1 MHQENYKGLVYQKSN
16 LVEETKY
23 SAANSNEQSKCVM
36 VLIKTIGCAYPL
48 CIVAVNLGI
57 VGINQ
62 RIPLVNVRYSFLS
75 EGGGCGVS

>member
-1 MHQENYKGLVYQKSN
+1 MTYHQA
-16 LVEETKY
+16 TY

-48 CIVAVNLGI
+48 CIVAVNLGTI
-57 VGINQ
+57 GIHQ
-62 RIPLVNVRYSFLS
+62 GIPLVNERYSFLS